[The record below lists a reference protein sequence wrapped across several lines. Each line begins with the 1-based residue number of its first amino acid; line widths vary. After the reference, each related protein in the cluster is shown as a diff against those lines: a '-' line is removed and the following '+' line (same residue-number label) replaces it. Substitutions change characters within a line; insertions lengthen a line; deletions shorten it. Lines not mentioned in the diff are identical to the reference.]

1 MANATQT
8 NAVIRTVLLGIAS
21 TMLYLLL
28 YSFEEPLLT
37 YSQQGGW
44 FFLVLVVVIAF
55 IFSFVHGAF
64 VNHFWDIL
72 GVKEK
77 PIKK

>member
-44 FFLVLVVVIAF
+44 FFLVLVIF
-55 IFSFVHGAF
+55 IIVYYRFYFFFCTWRVC
-64 VNHFWDIL
+64 
-72 GVKEK
+72 
-77 PIKK
+77 